1 MCPGPLVSHRVLRH
15 SGSLTSNNT
24 SRHHHY
30 LDYGSHYSPPVTRIL
45 PQPAPQAR
53 DPSSPTDHH
62 PPPLAVTSAIL
73 PLVLLVILIPVILL
87 VPSSSPS
94 WSPLFLMSK
103 SVSGSVRA
111 RVGRRNSYSSCRPS
125 STSQDS
131 RLDYCW
137 QERGDEDEEAVFTD
151 SSVYRQRDFRLP
163 VPWFGFRC
171 LCIDK
176 LTSSSRQPTL
186 GNSSTTSSS
195 VAGVSPWPSKPGPLH
210 QPTQPH
216 PVCPLFSRGI
226 QEHDLPS
233 SSPTL
238 APVFLDPRFGTSLA
252 SSRRLCRH
260 ACSCLPLENKN
271 Y

>member
-1 MCPGPLVSHRVLRH
+1 MGDCSDAMIPQATRAHTCALVPWSAIESSATQAASPATTPAAIIIIWTTDPTTRRRSPGSFHSQRLKPVTQAVRQTTTHRLW
-15 SGSLTSNNT
+15 L
-24 SRHHHY
+24 
-30 LDYGSHYSPPVTRIL
+30 SPP
-45 PQPAPQAR
+45 
-53 DPSSPTDHH
+53 PSS
-62 PPPLAVTSAIL
+62 LWSYSSSAF
-73 PLVLLVILIPVILL
+73 P

-131 RLDYCW
+131 RLDYWW

-186 GNSSTTSSS
+186 GNSSTP
-195 VAGVSPWPSKPGPLH
+195 APL
-210 QPTQPH
+210 
-216 PVCPLFSRGI
+216 
-226 QEHDLPS
+226 
-233 SSPTL
+233 
-238 APVFLDPRFGTSLA
+238 
-252 SSRRLCRH
+252 
-260 ACSCLPLENKN
+260 
-271 Y
+271 